1 MSHNGNTELLLCLFE
16 EEIETVQ
23 KRFPKLTNAQTEHV
37 AAKRAEKTF
46 LGESTMKPIQRKS
59 NLGNLLRNS
68 ESSNYQGRNLPIPHS

>member
-37 AAKRAEKTF
+37 AAK
-46 LGESTMKPIQRKS
+46 KS
-59 NLGNLLRNS
+59 RENVSGTEHNEVQFSLRNWTW
-68 ESSNYQGRNLPIPHS
+68 